1 PPTPKTATHKHL
13 TRGSNQSSDPRPSSG
28 PPHGFSPF
36 TSTHSTHHLTPPTTQ
51 TQPTF
56 NSTPTTQKHAQ
67 STASIPTETQTH
79 ITSQAIN
86 SNPPTRT
93 HPTVTRNQDGTRK
106 TTQRLNLHVSHTSPT
121 PKSLSL
127 ALSDSHWRD
136 AMHDEYNALIKND
149 TWVLIPKPPSSNIV
163 RCLWLFRHKFHAD
176 RSLSRYKARLY
187 QVGMDCDET
196 FSPIVKLATIRIV
209 LSLALTRHWPIHQL
223 DVKNAFLNGD
233 LSKTVYM
240 QQPLGFVDPRYPY
253 HVCRLQRSLYGLKQ
267 ASRAWFHRFA
277 AYSTRVGFSHS
288 RYLGAL
294 NNFLG
299 VFVTRDTI
307 WMFLS
312 QKRYAIELL
321 EWAHMLNCNPTR
333 TPIDIE
339 SNLGPEGTPISYPTL
354 YRILAG
360 GIHYL
365 TFTRPNLSYVV
376 QQICLYMHD
385 PRELHLA
392 TLKRIIHAD
401 WAGCPATRR
410 STSKYCVFLGNN
422 VLSWSSK
429 RQPILSRSSVEAD
442 YRGVANVVAHTA
454 WLRNLLRELHTPLL
468 TATLVYCDN
477 VSAVYLSANPVQ
489 HQQTKH
495 IEIEI
500 HFVLDM
506 VAMGH
511 V

>member
-1 PPTPKTATHKHL
+1 MINFRRYGDLGVKAITNEPKKLTLFDPKDCVFEVFLNLDLGSTPFRYYHVVRNYTYWNCTNSTSRPVEEVPCLSGDKHHIYVEE
-13 TRGSNQSSDPRPSSG
+13 SSLDVPSSCEVVKIVMIPFSYSSYVSDDSFG
-28 PPHGFSPF
+28 LDLSWDSDGFKDFVEERRGWFGFRPIGEGRLRRPEEGAVRVFKYSFLAPSEF
-36 TSTHSTHHLTPPTTQ
+36 TRD
-51 TQPTF
+51 
-56 NSTPTTQKHAQ
+56 HAQ
-67 STASIPTETQTH
+67 RMKTPLVLPWERIP
-79 ITSQAIN
+79 
-86 SNPPTRT
+86 
-93 HPTVTRNQDGTRK
+93 
-106 TTQRLNLHVSHTSPT
+106 RL
-121 PKSLSL
+121 
-127 ALSDSHWRD
+127 DSG
-136 AMHDEYNALIKND
+136 
-149 TWVLIPKPPSSNIV
+149 V
-163 RCLWLFRHKFHAD
+163 RI
-176 RSLSRYKARLY
+176 RSFSRYKAQLY

-196 FSPIVKLATIRIV
+196 FSPVVKLATIRIV

-253 HVCRLQRSLYGLKQ
+253 HVCHLQRE
-267 ASRAWFHRFA
+267 FDM
-277 AYSTRVGFSHS
+277 TD
-288 RYLGAL
+288 LGAL

-307 WMFLS
+307 GMFLS

-339 SNLGPEGTPISYPTL
+339 SNLGPEGTLISYPTL

-365 TFTRPNLSYVV
+365 MFTRPNLSYAV

-385 PRELHLA
+385 SRELHLA
-392 TLKRIIHAD
+392 ALKRILPYSDAD

-442 YRGVANVVAHTA
+442 YRGVANVVAHTT

-489 HQQTKH
+489 HQRTKH